1 MLRPLLMLC
10 VTTVL
15 ALTGC
20 SPFSSTTK
28 LDLTLEGS
36 PRLNPDIND
45 RPSPIVVR
53 LIELRNP
60 VAFENTEFFSLYQRP
75 REVLTPDLVS
85 QEELE
90 LRPGDKRSYKLSA
103 QPESRYIGVLAA
115 YRNLPEA
122 NWRYVIP
129 LRQKSHNKAE
139 LYLDAQ
145 GISAPANARED

>member
-1 MLRPLLMLC
+1 MPHPMLLLALC
-10 VTTVL
+10 TLL

-85 QEELE
+85 LEELE
-90 LRPGDKRSYKLSA
+90 LRPGDKRSYKLSTQA
-103 QPESRYIGVLAA
+103 ESRYIGVLAA

-129 LRQKSHNKAE
+129 LKQKSHNQAE
-139 LYLDAQ
+139 LYLDAR
-145 GISAPANARED
+145 GISAPATREN

>member
-1 MLRPLLMLC
+1 MPRPMLL
-10 VTTVL
+10 L
-15 ALTGC
+15 ALCTLLALSGC

-90 LRPGDKRSYKLSA
+90 LRPGDKRSYKLST

-129 LRQKSHNKAE
+129 LKQKSHNQAE
-139 LYLDAQ
+139 LYLDAR
-145 GISAPANARED
+145 GISTPASTRED

>member
-1 MLRPLLMLC
+1 MPRHIVLLTFCAL
-10 VTTVL
+10 L

-20 SPFSSTTK
+20 SPFSTTTK

-85 QEELE
+85 LEELE

-103 QPESRYIGVLAA
+103 QSESRYIGVLAA

-129 LRQKSHNKAE
+129 LRQKRHNKVE
-139 LYLDAQ
+139 LYLDAR
-145 GISAPANARED
+145 GISAPATVTED